1 MTMLLEANN
10 IDYTLLFNLEYFQ
23 KKSRVMI
30 SNVNPFHGRIEK
42 KYGNTNFIIN
52 TMCEGT
58 ESLSHKVQRLIFS
71 DKGELCYDK

>member
-1 MTMLLEANN
+1 MTMILEANN
-10 IDYTLLFNLEYFQ
+10 IDYTLLFNLEHFR
-23 KKSRVMI
+23 KKSRTHV
-30 SNVNPFHGRIEK
+30 SDVNPFHGQIEA

-71 DKGELCYDK
+71 DKGEFCYDK